1 MDFACTCFSSTTAA
15 RSSSIQTSSTPTAL
29 ITPLCDATGD
39 GLCDVSDIIA
49 ANIEI
54 FSPTSTSICTRQP
67 VPGP

>member
-1 MDFACTCFSSTTAA
+1 VLQLDDGCPVFVNPDQLDTDGADHAA
-15 RSSSIQTSSTPTAL
+15 VRR
-29 ITPLCDATGD
+29 DRD